1 MQKKTIDHGFGKD
14 MLAFQIDSQ
23 LHKREGNSVNNFD
36 ISLPPS
42 ESDLTNQLFKDPYVF
57 DFIGTD
63 QPRREAEL
71 EQKLI
76 EHIQNFLIELGQGF
90 AFVGRQ
96 VHLELGENDFYID
109 LLFYHLKL
117 RSYILVELKIGDFEP
132 GFVSKLNMYINIVN
146 DTLRHKEDKLSIG
159 LLLVK
164 SKNKVVVEYS
174 LSGYN
179 NPISVANWEKEIF
192 PNLPE
197 EFKLSLP
204 TIEEIEKELEKE

>member
-1 MQKKTIDHGFGKD
+1 M
-14 MLAFQIDSQ
+14 
-23 LHKREGNSVNNFD
+23 
-36 ISLPPS
+36 
-42 ESDLTNQLFKDPYVF
+42 
-57 DFIGTD
+57 
-63 QPRREAEL
+63 
-71 EQKLI
+71 I

-117 RSYILVELKIGDFEP
+117 RSYIVVELKIGDFEP

-146 DTLRHKEDKLSIG
+146 DTLRHKEDKPSIG

>member
-1 MQKKTIDHGFGKD
+1 
-14 MLAFQIDSQ
+14 
-23 LHKREGNSVNNFD
+23 
-36 ISLPPS
+36 
-42 ESDLTNQLFKDPYVF
+42 
-57 DFIGTD
+57 
-63 QPRREAEL
+63 
-71 EQKLI
+71 
-76 EHIQNFLIELGQGF
+76 
-90 AFVGRQ
+90 
-96 VHLELGENDFYID
+96 
-109 LLFYHLKL
+109 
-117 RSYILVELKIGDFEP
+117 LKIGDFEP

-146 DTLRHKEDKLSIG
+146 DTLRHQEDKPSIG